1 MRDGGAVPEV
11 AVLLVEDDAIVRAW
25 VRSALAESEFRLAG
39 EASTAAEALEL
50 AGRRAPALLLVDHNL
65 PDGTGTELVRAL
77 RERGVL
83 APAVVMTA
91 SATGGLNEA
100 AREAGVQGT
109 VVKSARSDELLTAL
123 RTVLDGRQTFDPRHP
138 RRAPG
143 EAPLTRRERDVL
155 RLVAAGGT
163 NAEVAARL
171 GLGEETV
178 KTLLGRI
185 FLKLGV
191 RRRAEAVAVAQRAG
205 LL

>member
-1 MRDGGAVPEV
+1 MEVTVPEV

-25 VRSALAESEFRLAG
+25 VRMALAESEFRVAG
-39 EASTAAEALEL
+39 EASTAGEALEL

-65 PDGTGTELVRAL
+65 PDGTGTELVRKL
-77 RERGVL
+77 RAQGSSV
-83 APAVVMTA
+83 PAVLMTA
-91 SATGGLNEA
+91 GATGGLNEA

-109 VVKSARSDELLTAL
+109 VVKSGRGDELLTAL
-123 RTVLDGRQTFDPRHP
+123 RTVLDGRSMFDPRHP
-138 RRAPG
+138 RRTSAQ
-143 EAPLTRRERDVL
+143 APLTPRERDVL

-163 NAEVAARL
+163 NAEVAAQL
-171 GLGEETV
+171 GLGDETV

>member
-1 MRDGGAVPEV
+1 MPEV

-25 VRSALAESEFRLAG
+25 VRLALAESEFRIAG
-39 EASTAAEALEL
+39 EASTAEEALEL

-65 PDGTGTELVRAL
+65 PDGTGTELVRTL
-77 RERGVL
+77 RERGSLV
-83 APAVVMTA
+83 PAVLMTA
-91 SATGGLNEA
+91 GATGGLNEA

-109 VVKSARSDELLTAL
+109 VVKSGRGDELLRAL
-123 RTVLDGRQTFDPRHP
+123 RTVLEGRSTFDPRHP
-138 RRAPG
+138 KRTPAQS
-143 EAPLTRRERDVL
+143 PLTPRERDVL

-163 NAEVAARL
+163 NAEVAAQL
-171 GLGEETV
+171 GLGDETV

-191 RRRAEAVAVAQRAG
+191 RRRAEAVAVAHRAG

>member
-1 MRDGGAVPEV
+1 MPEV

-91 SATGGLNEA
+91 GATGGLNEA

-123 RTVLDGRQTFDPRHP
+123 RTVRDGA
-138 RRAPG
+138 RRSTRAIRDAPPERRRSPGASATCSVSWPPG
-143 EAPLTRRERDVL
+143 ERTPRWRPGSGSE
-155 RLVAAGGT
+155 
-163 NAEVAARL
+163 
-171 GLGEETV
+171 
-178 KTLLGRI
+178 
-185 FLKLGV
+185 
-191 RRRAEAVAVAQRAG
+191 RRR
-205 LL
+205 

>member
-1 MRDGGAVPEV
+1 MEVGVPEV

-25 VRSALAESEFRLAG
+25 VRLALAESEFRIAG
-39 EASTAAEALEL
+39 EASTAEKALEL

-65 PDGTGTELVRAL
+65 PDGTGTELVRTL
-77 RERGVL
+77 RERGSAV
-83 APAVVMTA
+83 PAVLMTA
-91 SATGGLNEA
+91 GATGGLNEG

-109 VVKSARSDELLTAL
+109 VVKSGRGDELLTAL
-123 RTVLDGRQTFDPRHP
+123 RTVLDGRSTFDPRHP
-138 RRAPG
+138 KRTSAQ
-143 EAPLTRRERDVL
+143 APLTPRERDVL

-163 NAEVAARL
+163 NAEVAAQL
-171 GLGEETV
+171 GLGDETV

>member
-1 MRDGGAVPEV
+1 MEGSMREV

-25 VRSALAESEFRLAG
+25 VRLALAESEFRIAG
-39 EASTAAEALEL
+39 EASTASEALEL

-65 PDGTGTELVRAL
+65 PDGTGTELVRTL
-77 RERGVL
+77 RERGSPV
-83 APAVVMTA
+83 PAVLMTA
-91 SATGGLNEA
+91 GATSGLNEA

-109 VVKSARSDELLTAL
+109 VVKSGRGDELLTAL
-123 RTVLDGRQTFDPRHP
+123 RAVLDGRATFDPRHP
-138 RRAPG
+138 KRTSG
-143 EAPLTRRERDVL
+143 QTPLTPREREVL

-163 NAEVAARL
+163 NAEVAAQL
-171 GLGEETV
+171 GLGDETV
-178 KTLLGRI
+178 KTLLARI